1 MIFDE
6 SDVKVTLNSPI
17 DRRDGWHVV
26 LRANAFGEQSIPDLP
41 REHRRIVPLV
51 ISDRL
56 DNRRRCHLRLRA
68 TYHAS
73 LEAAGF
79 VIPVNKKRNQ
89 LDGSVSRFCYV
100 LHVYD
105 IATFQTTISIYH
117 IQKSLWSV
125 GNLTLMYVSRNYH
138 IDARLLIQDFRE

>member
-1 MIFDE
+1 MWF
-6 SDVKVTLNSPI
+6 STNLTWKWTLNSPI

-56 DNRRRCHLRLRA
+56 DNRRRRHLRLRA

-89 LDGSVSRFCYV
+89 LDGSMSRFCYI
-100 LHVYD
+100 LYVYD
-105 IATFQTTISIYH
+105 IATLQTIYH
-117 IQKSLWSV
+117 IQKSLWT
-125 GNLTLMYVSRNYH
+125 NRKFDPWCISRNYRR
-138 IDARLLIQDFRE
+138 DVRLQFVQDLRE

>member
-1 MIFDE
+1 MIFD
-6 SDVKVTLNSPI
+6 VKVNSPI
-17 DRRDGWHVV
+17 DRRDRWHVV
-26 LRANAFGEQSIPDLP
+26 LRANAFSEQSIPDLP

-56 DNRRRCHLRLRA
+56 DNRRCCHLRLRA

-89 LDGSVSRFCYV
+89 LDGSMSRFCYILYV
-100 LHVYD
+100 RDV
-105 IATFQTTISIYH
+105 ATLQTIHHS
-117 IQKSLWSV
+117 QKSLRINRKFDPSAF
-125 GNLTLMYVSRNYH
+125 LETLS
-138 IDARLLIQDFRE
+138 